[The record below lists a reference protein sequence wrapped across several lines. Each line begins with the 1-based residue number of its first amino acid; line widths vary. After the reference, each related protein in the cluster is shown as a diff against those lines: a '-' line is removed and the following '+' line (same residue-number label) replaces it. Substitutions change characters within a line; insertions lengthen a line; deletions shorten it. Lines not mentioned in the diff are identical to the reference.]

1 MCKNVQEQLS
11 TPQIPRSQRSAT
23 GLVLNGA
30 TRRDRDDRDLNGK
43 QLDMNELER
52 LFPASPSQE
61 QQEKGVTVSAAGWE
75 HTWLCIRELS
85 LSLHCPLVS
94 LSLQSAHS
102 LSASHDETQISTLP
116 LDEFSIIEEQPDP
129 LSKNPHGSSPAALAP
144 DHGPA
149 NEG

>member
-61 QQEKGVTVSAAGWE
+61 QQEKGIMVSPAGWE
-75 HTWLCIRELS
+75 HAWLCIHELS
-85 LSLHCPLVS
+85 LSLHCPL

-102 LSASHDETQISTLP
+102 PSAPHDETQISTLP

-129 LSKNPHGSSPAALAP
+129 LPKTPRGSSPAASAP
-144 DHGPA
+144 NHGPA

>member
-1 MCKNVQEQLS
+1 M
-11 TPQIPRSQRSAT
+11 
-23 GLVLNGA
+23 GA
-30 TRRDRDDRDLNGK
+30 HLAVHQG
-43 QLDMNELER
+43 
-52 LFPASPSQE
+52 A
-61 QQEKGVTVSAAGWE
+61 VTVTA
-75 HTWLCIRELS
+75 LS
-85 LSLHCPLVS
+85 PS

-129 LSKNPHGSSPAALAP
+129 LPKNPHGSSPAALAP